1 MNSYDIDLSLLN
13 AKHIL
18 EKYSALYNKTTD
30 EILDYYENKK
40 DMLHD
45 RWSVA
50 AYVLLSRIQQY
61 DVNNLINKL
70 PNENNGDLLFQI
82 TGYILQKEH
91 HMDLEELII
100 ESDEHKEYDKIIRY
114 VKGNLQYKK
123 EFNPQHFILLF
134 NVIDNNEN
142 ESNND
147 LIRDYSKHINNC
159 DAFHFIYKRLLD
171 IKSDSE
177 YQLVKDLASDWY
189 KKDKNQA
196 DKFCVNCLKSKNNLN
211 QRIAMYYLSY
221 SINYSTELFEMH
233 INDIDSLYDS
243 GEEIKRDIISLYIK
257 YIVINKSKNSEYQSI
272 IIERL
277 KSILTDT
284 PDTKRVFLDGI
295 TYNED
300 IPEELIS
307 IYTDIIQ
314 KPLCDE
320 NLLKDIDNFLYLE
333 NERNP
338 THNIIQD
345 LLTIFKSNDYTSNY
359 YSFFNGFSSVLS
371 ILNKQQNNMTE
382 NALMYMASDDIHKVF
397 LGLGLVDNTS
407 NIIKNINETILRFT
421 EKQLIQMLKGHL
433 YFSQKG
439 DLTCHLAFALFELCE
454 KDLTAYSQFCMNEV
468 FENYSVKMYDYS
480 KKQFNELKSGSKELA
495 KKIIAYFET
504 RLEKQ
509 QLVQSVMDMRPSVEH
524 QRLILKAKLVKNQQ
538 IMEKA
543 DAMSFTAALFPKQ
556 KMKYGKRFS
565 YLINQGNG
573 VKEFQESSYHSFAQ
587 EMVLPMQYVS
597 DPVQFYEKRIAF
609 FQEVKNG
616 AINY

>member
-1 MNSYDIDLSLLN
+1 MSISEMDLSLLN
-13 AKHIL
+13 AKQIL
-18 EKYSALYNKTTD
+18 KEHSALYNKTTG
-30 EILDYYENKK
+30 EILDSYKNDKE
-40 DMLHD
+40 MLHD
-45 RWSVA
+45 RWSIA
-50 AYVLLSRIQQY
+50 AYVLLSNIQQY
-61 DVNNLINKL
+61 DADYLINNL
-70 PNENNGDLLFQI
+70 PNEKAGNQLFCI
-82 TGYILQKEH
+82 AGYILQKEFH
-91 HMDLEELII
+91 VDLEELII
-100 ESDEHKEYDKIIRY
+100 ESDKHGEYDKIIRY

-123 EFNPQHFILLF
+123 KFNPQHFILLF

-159 DAFHFIYKRLLD
+159 DAFHFIYKRLFD

-177 YQLVKDLASDWY
+177 YQLVKYLASDWY
-189 KKDKNQA
+189 KKDKKQA
-196 DKFCVNCLKSKNNLN
+196 DKYCVDCLKSENSLN
-211 QRIAMYYLSY
+211 QRIAIYYLSY
-221 SINYSTELFEMH
+221 SIFYNTELFETH
-233 INDIDSLYDS
+233 INSIGNLYDS
-243 GEEIKRDIISLYIK
+243 GEEIKRDIVSLYIG
-257 YIVINKSKNSEYQSI
+257 YIVINKSKNTEYQSI

-277 KSILTDT
+277 KTIPTDT
-284 PDTKRVFLDGI
+284 PDTKRVFLDEI
-295 TYNED
+295 TYKKE
-300 IPEELIS
+300 IPEELYS
-307 IYTDIIQ
+307 IYTDLIQ
-314 KPLCDE
+314 KPLCDDS
-320 NLLKDIDNFLYLE
+320 LLKAIDNYLYLE

-338 THNIIQD
+338 THNILQD

-371 ILNKQQNNMTE
+371 KLNKQQNNMTE

-397 LGLGLVDNTS
+397 FGLGLVDNTS

-433 YFSQKG
+433 YFSQKS

-480 KKQFNELKSGSKELA
+480 KKQFNELKSGPKELA

-543 DAMSFTAALFPKQ
+543 DAMSFTAALFSKQ

-565 YLINQGNG
+565 YVIDQGNG
-573 VKEFQESSYHSFAQ
+573 VKEFQEYSYHSFAQ

-616 AINY
+616 AINN